1 MNPLFAVRELLRKRE
16 MATASQ
22 IAAELRLSTGL
33 VEDML
38 AYWQHRGVVKQIFAA
53 AARGGCASA
62 CDTGSCHRCVPATAA
77 SVQAYRWC
85 GHPESAAA
93 TPIPTHVL
101 HFRHPRHGVTH

>member
-38 AYWQHRGVVKQIFAA
+38 AYWQHRGAVKQIFAA
-53 AARGGCASA
+53 ATRGDCASA
-62 CDTGSCHRCVPATAA
+62 CDTGSCRRCVPATAA
-77 SVQAYRWC
+77 PVQAYRWC
-85 GHPESAAA
+85 GHPENAAT

-101 HFRHPRHGVTH
+101 HFRHPRPGVIH